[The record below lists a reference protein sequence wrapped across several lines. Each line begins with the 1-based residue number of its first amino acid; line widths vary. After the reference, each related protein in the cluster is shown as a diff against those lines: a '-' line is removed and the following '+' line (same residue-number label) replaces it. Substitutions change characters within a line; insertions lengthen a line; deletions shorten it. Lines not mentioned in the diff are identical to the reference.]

1 MEQLSKS
8 NRTILWAY
16 LAMSLT
22 ITFILDGLWRAP
34 YGLGTPDILRP
45 LYQYLRF
52 FQFISFLSISLIL
65 SISIVSQEK
74 NNLRY
79 IPLLFTFVLIFDSF
93 FISKSA
99 LDISRYYGIGS
110 PYQTSTWI
118 LSLATCASIVTALAK
133 TQIKTKTLRITL
145 LMFTIVVL
153 TMGFELAKTIYMIV
167 MLPNRVLKTFAIY
180 DAFTAMQAMD
190 LPIPVEIE
198 SYTRLIIGI
207 VCISLFFAIGAK
219 AYIQGTITVCT
230 SNQ

>member
-1 MEQLSKS
+1 M
-8 NRTILWAY
+8 LWAY

-22 ITFILDGLWRAP
+22 ITFILDGLWQAP
-34 YGLGTPDILRP
+34 YGLGTPDILLP

-52 FQFISFLSISLIL
+52 FQFVSFLSISLTL
-65 SISIVSQEK
+65 SISIVFQEK
-74 NNLRY
+74 NNLGY
-79 IPLLFTFVLIFDSF
+79 VPLLFTSALIFNSF

-99 LDISRYYGIGS
+99 LNISRYYGIGS
-110 PYQTSTWI
+110 PYQTLTWI

-133 TQIKTKTLRITL
+133 TQIKIKTLRITL

-153 TMGFELAKTIYMIV
+153 TMGFELAKTIYFIV
-167 MLPNRVLKTFAIY
+167 MLPNRVLKTFASF
-180 DAFTAMQAMD
+180 DAFKEIQAIN

-219 AYIQGTITVCT
+219 AYIQGAITAYRI
-230 SNQ
+230 NQ